1 MRDIEVSQ
9 RRIDL
14 PAAIAVVVANMI
26 GTGLFT
32 SLGYQLIETRAGF
45 PVLAI
50 WLLGGLLAFLG
61 AVCYAEIATRLPA
74 GGGEYHFLTEI
85 YHPAL
90 GFMAGFTSATV
101 GFAAPIAAASL
112 AFAGYLQGVFPAL
125 AEKAVATAVI
135 VGVAALHGSHLA
147 AGLSFQKWI
156 TALKVA
162 VIGVFVVAGFSAA
175 APQPVSFN
183 PFDFAGAEI
192 WNTGLAVNLVWV
204 SFAYSGWNASSYLA
218 GEIVNPQRNLSRSL
232 LYGTAIVTVLY
243 LGLNAVF
250 MRVAPAEAL
259 RGVKEVGLVA
269 ASQVFGDTGGRLMG
283 GLISLLLVSSISS
296 MLIAGPRVIRAL
308 SASIPGLRALS
319 VTDAGGNP
327 VRAIAFQAAFAIV
340 LLHTVRFDTLLYY
353 TAFTLSL
360 FTVLTVAGVIVLRRR
375 LGPPD
380 TYRAWGYPLSP
391 LVFVLA
397 TLGIGGFFVL
407 HHPTESLA
415 GLGTGLLGLIAYT
428 FSARKRG

>member
-1 MRDIEVSQ
+1 MHQ
-9 RRIDL
+9 TTRRIDL
-14 PAAIAVVVANMI
+14 ATAIAVVVANMI

-32 SLGYQLIETRAGF
+32 SLGYQLLGTPAGF

-101 GFAAPIAAASL
+101 GFAAPIAAAAL
-112 AFAGYLQGVFPAL
+112 AFAAYLQGVFPGL
-125 AEKAVATAVI
+125 PEKTVATTVIIAVAT
-135 VGVAALHGSHLA
+135 LHGIHFS
-147 AGLSFQKWI
+147 AGLSFQKGV

-162 VIGVFVVAGFSAA
+162 LIGIFMIAGFSSTS
-175 APQPVSFN
+175 PLPVSFN
-183 PFDFAGAEI
+183 PFDFAGTEI
-192 WNTGLAVNLVWV
+192 WNAGLAVNLVWV

-218 GEIVNPQRNLSRSL
+218 GEIVEPERNLSRSL
-232 LYGTAIVTVLY
+232 LYGTAVVTVLY

-269 ASQVFGDTGGRLMG
+269 ASHVFGEAGGQLMG

-296 MLIAGPRVIRAL
+296 MILAGPRVIRAL
-308 SASIPGLRALS
+308 SAAIPGLRGLS
-319 VTDAGGNP
+319 VTDDDGNP
-327 VRAIAFQAAFAIV
+327 VRAIAVQAALAIG

-375 LGPPD
+375 LGPPE
-380 TYRAWGYPLSP
+380 TYRAWGYPFSP
-391 LVFVLA
+391 VLFVLG
-397 TLGIGGFFVL
+397 TVGIGGFFVV
-407 HHPTESLA
+407 HHPLESLA
-415 GLGTGLLGLIAYT
+415 GLSTALLGLVVYGL
-428 FSARKRG
+428 SNLRQR

>member
-1 MRDIEVSQ
+1 MQ
-9 RRIDL
+9 PTTRRIDL
-14 PAAIAVVVANMI
+14 ATAIAVVIANMI

-32 SLGYQLIETRAGF
+32 SLGYQLLETPAGF

-61 AVCYAEIATRLPA
+61 AVCYAEIATRMPA

-112 AFAGYLQGVFPAL
+112 AFAGYLKGAFPAL
-125 AEKAVATAVI
+125 PEKAVATTIIVAVA
-135 VGVAALHGSHLA
+135 GLHVAHFS
-147 AGLSFQKWI
+147 AGLSFQKAV

-162 VIGVFVVAGFSAA
+162 VIGLFVLAGFA
-175 APQPVSFN
+175 APAAQPVSFN
-183 PFDFAGAEI
+183 PFDFSVSEI

-218 GEIVNPQRNLSRSL
+218 GEIVDPERNVSRSL
-232 LYGTAIVTVLY
+232 LYGTALVTALY
-243 LGLNAVF
+243 VGLNAVF
-250 MRVAPAEAL
+250 MRVASVDAL

-269 ASQVFGDTGGRLMG
+269 AVSVFGETGGHFMG
-283 GLISLLLVSSISS
+283 ALISLLLVSSISS
-296 MLIAGPRVIRAL
+296 MLLAGPRVIRAL
-308 SASIPGLRALS
+308 SAAMPPLRALS

-327 VRAIAFQAAFAIV
+327 VRAIVFQVVLAIV
-340 LLHTVRFDTLLYY
+340 LLQTLRFDTLLYY

-360 FTVLTVAGVIVLRRR
+360 FTLLTVGGLIVLRRR

-380 TYRAWGYPLSP
+380 TYRAWGYPWSP
-391 LVFVLA
+391 LAFVLG
-397 TLGIGGFFVL
+397 TLGISGFFVVQ
-407 HHPTESLA
+407 HPLESLA
-415 GLGTGLLGLIAYT
+415 GLSTALLGLVAYA
-428 FSARKRG
+428 FSDRKRG

>member
-1 MRDIEVSQ
+1 MNVSQ

-14 PAAIAVVVANMI
+14 PAAIAIVVANMI

-61 AVCYAEIATRLPA
+61 AVCYAEIATRLPES
-74 GGGEYHFLTEI
+74 GGEYHFLSEI

-90 GFMAGFTSATV
+90 GYMAGFTSATV
-101 GFAAPIAAASL
+101 GFAAPIAAAAL
-112 AFAGYLQGVFPAL
+112 AFSGYLKGIVPAIP
-125 AEKAVATAVI
+125 EKGVATAV
-135 VGVAALHGSHLA
+135 VVAVSALHGLHFS
-147 AGLSFQKWI
+147 AGLSFQKLA
-156 TALKVA
+156 TAVKVGL
-162 VIGVFVVAGFSAA
+162 IGVFVIAGFALA
-175 APQPVSFN
+175 RPEPVSFN
-183 PFDFAGAEI
+183 PLDFVAPDI
-192 WNTGLAVNLVWV
+192 WNAGLAVNLVWV

-218 GEIVNPQRNLSRSL
+218 GEIVDPQRNLSRSL
-232 LYGTAIVTVLY
+232 LYGSAVVTVLY
-243 LGLNAVF
+243 VGLNAVF

-269 ASQVFGDTGGRLMG
+269 AQHVFGEAGGNLMG

-296 MLIAGPRVIRAL
+296 MTLAGPRVIRAL
-308 SASIPGLRALS
+308 SASVPGLRALS
-319 VTDAGGNP
+319 VADAGGNP
-327 VRAIAFQAAFAIV
+327 VRAIAFQAALAIG
-340 LLHTVRFDTLLYY
+340 LLQTVRFDTLLYY

-360 FTVLTVAGVIVLRRR
+360 FTVLTVAGVSVLRRR

-407 HHPTESLA
+407 HHPSESLA
-415 GLGTGLLGLIAYT
+415 GLGTGSLGLIAYA
-428 FSARKRG
+428 FSDRKRG

>member
-1 MRDIEVSQ
+1 MQ
-9 RRIDL
+9 QTNRRIDL
-14 PAAIAVVVANMI
+14 TTAIAVVVANMI

-32 SLGYQLIETRAGF
+32 SLGYQLLETPAGF
-45 PVLAI
+45 PVLTI

-90 GFMAGFTSATV
+90 GFMAGFTSATI

-112 AFAGYLQGVFPAL
+112 AFAGYLKGAFPAL
-125 AEKAVATAVI
+125 PEKTVATAI
-135 VGVAALHGSHLA
+135 ILAVAALHVAHFS
-147 AGLSFQKWI
+147 AGLSFQKVV

-162 VIGVFVVAGFSAA
+162 VIGLFVLAGFAASAT
-175 APQPVSFN
+175 QPVSFN
-183 PFDFAGAEI
+183 PFDFSVSEV

-218 GEIVNPQRNLSRSL
+218 GEIVDPERNLSRSL
-232 LYGTAIVTVLY
+232 LYGTALVTVLY

-250 MRVAPAEAL
+250 MRVAPVDAL

-269 ASQVFGDTGGRLMG
+269 AVSVFGETGGHFMG
-283 GLISLLLVSSISS
+283 ALISLLLVSSISS
-296 MLIAGPRVIRAL
+296 MILAGPRVILAL
-308 SASIPGLRALS
+308 SAAMAPLRALS

-327 VRAIAFQAAFAIV
+327 VRAIAFQAVLAIV
-340 LLHTVRFDTLLYY
+340 LLQTLRFDTLLYY

-360 FTVLTVAGVIVLRRR
+360 FTLLTVAGLIVLRRR

-380 TYRAWGYPLSP
+380 TYRAWGYPWSP
-391 LVFVLA
+391 LAFVLG
-397 TLGIGGFFVL
+397 TLGISGFFVVQ
-407 HHPTESLA
+407 HPLESLA
-415 GLGTGLLGLIAYT
+415 GLSTALLGLLAFR
-428 FSARKRG
+428 FSDRCAERR